1 MHKFYL
7 GQAVEYHA
15 PCILYAPRGPYIVTV
30 KLPERDGQ
38 LEYRIRSPKE
48 THERIAQESDP
59 RALPEKKEIA
69 AVLR

>member
-1 MHKFYL
+1 
-7 GQAVEYHA
+7 
-15 PCILYAPRGPYIVTV
+15 VTV

-48 THERIAQESDP
+48 THERIAQESDL